1 MYIISLLV
9 HEKKDIILEQLLNIQ
24 KYFPSAKVVVHVS
37 KSANFALSEL
47 EEYLR
52 GKVDLSLIHN

>member
-9 HEKKDIILEQLLNIQ
+9 HEKGY
-24 KYFPSAKVVVHVS
+24 YFGAAFEYSKVFPFSKVVVHVS

-47 EEYLR
+47 EEHLKR
-52 GKVDLSLIHN
+52 

>member
-37 KSANFALSEL
+37 K
-47 EEYLR
+47 
-52 GKVDLSLIHN
+52 